1 MPSSEALYSGTLGT
15 RWRLHLDV
23 TLLSQDT
30 ANNRSLVRLNAY
42 MGNTV
47 TSNVWNSIATS
58 AQYQYD
64 GNVINTTVNHYGNF
78 GANVAPTNYNFVAS
92 NQDVYVN
99 HASDGTKTATFYAYH
114 NGDDLPFLGTASTS
128 FSYTLPTIAT
138 IPTVTTT
145 SASSI
150 LANTAIVGGNVT
162 NSGNATITSRG
173 VYYSTSN
180 ANPTSAN
187 STKTVTGTTGA
198 YTTTLTGLLPL
209 TTYYFRAY
217 AINSVGTAYGASSS
231 FTTTVTP
238 YATLQYANTNLYAN
252 GTMLRDTGSGWI
264 LQTGDLTFETFTN
277 DGKTTVLHSVT
288 DPSDMVRNALDYHA
302 LEGGSVLYDASIVST
317 GTTFTYNFIS
327 QTIYE
332 VIQKALELAPSD
344 WYWYVDNAT
353 KKVHFKAKDTTPTHK
368 LIMGKDIQ
376 SLELNKRAE
385 DIVNLVYFTGGDIG
399 GGSILYKKYLN
410 SYSAGLYGTRA
421 TRLVDGRVTTVAT
434 ADQLAN
440 NLLNQHSTAEIRLT
454 ATIADSNPETGA
466 YDIETIQVGDVINIG
481 NITGNTGSSLFD
493 VAHFDVDYFDYNIA
507 DINTLNLQIIRKEY
521 TPENIRITCST
532 IATDVSKSIDA
543 LNRTLDSVQT
553 ALNPDT
559 PT

>member
-1 MPSSEALYSGTLGT
+1 MASSEANYSGTLGT
-15 RWRLHLDV
+15 IWRLHLDV

-42 MGNTV
+42 MGNTS
-47 TSNVWNSIATS
+47 TSNVWNSVATS

-64 GNVINTTVNHYGNF
+64 GNVINTTVHHYGNS
-78 GANVAPTNYNFVAS
+78 GASVAPTNYNFVAS
-92 NQDVYVN
+92 NQDVYVY

-114 NGDDLPFLGTASTS
+114 NADDLPYLGTSSTS
-128 FSYTLPTIAT
+128 FNYTLPTIAT
-138 IPTVTTT
+138 IPTLTTT
-145 SASSI
+145 SATTI
-150 LANTAIVGGNVT
+150 TANSAIVGGNVSS
-162 NSGNATITSRG
+162 SGNATITSRG
-173 VYYSTSN
+173 IYYSTS
-180 ANPTSAN
+180 AVNPTSAN

-198 YTTTLTGLLPL
+198 YTTTLTSLLPL

-217 AINSVGTAYGASSS
+217 AINSVGTAYGASTS

-252 GTMLRDTGSGWI
+252 GTMLRDTGTGWI
-264 LQTGDLTFETFTN
+264 LQTGDLTFETFTT
-277 DGKTTVLHSVT
+277 DGKTTVLHTTT
-288 DPSDMVRNALDYHA
+288 DPSDMVRGALDYHA
-302 LEGGSVLYDASIVST
+302 LDGGSVLYDASVVST

-332 VIQKALELAPSD
+332 VVQKALELAPSN

-353 KKVHFKAKDTTPTHK
+353 NKLHFKAKDTIATHK

-376 SLELNKRAE
+376 SLQLNKRAE

-410 SYSAGLYGTRA
+410 TYSAGLYGTRA

-434 ADQLAN
+434 ASQLSN
-440 NLLNQHSTAEIRLT
+440 NLLELHSSAEIRLT
-454 ATIADSNPETGA
+454 ATIADSNPDTGA
-466 YDIETIQVGDVINIG
+466 YDIETIKVGDIINIS
-481 NITGNTGSSLFD
+481 NVTGNVGSSLWD
-493 VAHFDVDYFDYNIA
+493 NGHFDEDYFDYNIA
-507 DINTLNLQIIRKEY
+507 DINTLNLQIIRIEY
-521 TPENIRITCST
+521 TPENIKITCST
-532 IATDVSKSIDA
+532 IATGVSKSIDV
-543 LNRTLDSVQT
+543 LNRTLDAVQT
-553 ALNPDT
+553 ATNPDT

>member
-15 RWRLHLDV
+15 KWRLHLDV

-92 NQDVYVN
+92 NQDVYVYHN
-99 HASDGTKTATFYAYH
+99 ADGTKTALFYAYH
-114 NGDDLPFLGTASTS
+114 NGDDLPFLGTSATS
-128 FSYTLPTIAT
+128 FYYTLPTIAT

-145 SASSI
+145 SATSI
-150 LANTAIVGGNVT
+150 LATTALVGGNVT

-173 VYYSTSN
+173 IYYSTSN

-238 YATLQYANTNLYAN
+238 YATLQYANTNVYAN

-288 DPSDMVRNALDYHA
+288 DPSDMVRGALDYHA
-302 LEGGSVLYDASIVST
+302 LENGSVLYDTSVVST

-353 KKVHFKAKDTTPTHK
+353 NKLHFKAKDTIPTHK

-421 TRLVDGRVTTVAT
+421 TRLVDARVTTIAT
-434 ADQLAN
+434 ADQLSN
-440 NLLNQHSTAEIRLT
+440 NLLNQHSSAEVRLT
-454 ATIADSNPETGA
+454 VTIADSNPATGA

-481 NITGNTGSSLFD
+481 NITGNIGSSLFD

-507 DINTLNLQIIRKEY
+507 DINTLNLQIVRKEY
-521 TPENIRITCST
+521 TPENIRLTCST
-532 IATDVSKSIDA
+532 IATDVSKSIDV
-543 LNRTLDSVQT
+543 LNRTLDAVQT